1 MTNIA
6 KSCLVLTISVF
17 CLGCNQAADDATSG
31 DDSPT
36 SQSSA
41 TADNA
46 NCPIMGGEVTAEGG
60 TVSWNGQTIGFCCE
74 GCSEKW
80 AALSDEEKAE
90 ALAETNLETDPE
102 GTDSSDSSADESS
115 AS

>member
-6 KSCLVLTISVF
+6 KYCLFLAVCVL
-17 CLGCNQAADDATSG
+17 CLGCNQSADDATSG
-31 DDSPT
+31 DDTTT

-80 AALSDEEKAE
+80 AALSDDEKAQ
-90 ALAETNLETDPE
+90 ALADTNPE
-102 GTDSSDSSADESS
+102 PGPESTEGSGSVESESS
-115 AS
+115 ET